1 MKEYSPIPLRKFV
14 APEFLFGCGA
24 IPMLSRYI
32 KNLGVKKILLVSD
45 PGVVNAGWVSV
56 IEKQIRDTGIPHVL
70 FADVSP
76 NPRDCEVMTGSE
88 IYQKESCDM
97 IVAVGGGS
105 PMDCAKGI
113 GIVCINKS
121 HISEFEGVD
130 KIPLPGPP
138 LVCIPTTSGTSA
150 DISQFS
156 IILDSARKVKMAIV
170 SKILVPD
177 AALIDP
183 VTLSTMDAKLTAETG
198 MDALVHAFEAYVSNA
213 SSPITDLNALRAV
226 ELIRKNLVGMIKCGG
241 KGEEADN
248 MMLGSLLAGLAF
260 SNASLGI
267 VHAMAHALGGFLD
280 LRHGECNAIL
290 LEHAVNYNYES
301 AHEKYNGL
309 ASAMGIETKGMTDS
323 QIKKALTESIAELR
337 YDSGIRHGFSALG
350 LKKEEIPLLADYAL
364 ADACIVTNPREALKS
379 EIEELY
385 AAAF

>member
-1 MKEYSPIPLRKFV
+1 M
-14 APEFLFGCGA
+14 
-24 IPMLSRYI
+24 
-32 KNLGVKKILLVSD
+32 
-45 PGVVNAGWVSV
+45 
-56 IEKQIRDTGIPHVL
+56 
-70 FADVSP
+70 
-76 NPRDCEVMTGSE
+76 
-88 IYQKESCDM
+88 
-97 IVAVGGGS
+97 
-105 PMDCAKGI
+105 
-113 GIVCINKS
+113 
-121 HISEFEGVD
+121 
-130 KIPLPGPP
+130 PGPP

-213 SSPITDLNALRAV
+213 SSPITDLNSLKAV
-226 ELIRKNLVGMIKCGG
+226 ELIQKNIVGMIESGG
-241 KGEEADN
+241 KGEHADN

-301 AHEKYNGL
+301 ASEKYNDL
-309 ASAMGIETKGMTDS
+309 AAAMGIEIKGMNNP
-323 QIKKALTESIAELR
+323 QIKNALTETIAQLR
-337 YDSGIRHGFSALG
+337 YKTGIRHGFSALG
-350 LKKEEIPLLADYAL
+350 LKKDDIPVLSEYAL
-364 ADACIVTNPREALKS
+364 ADACIITNPRDAVKS
-379 EIEELY
+379 DIEELY
-385 AAAF
+385 ARAF

>member
-1 MKEYSPIPLRKFV
+1 MKEFSPIPLRKFV

-56 IEKQIRDTGIPHVL
+56 IEKQIKVTGIPHVL
-70 FADVSP
+70 FTGVSP
-76 NPRDCEVMTGSE
+76 NPRDCEVMTGAE
-88 IYQKESCDM
+88 IYQNESCDM

-156 IILDSARKVKMAIV
+156 IILDSVRKVKMAIV

-183 VTLSTMDAKLTAETG
+183 VTLSTMDAKLMAETG

-280 LRHGECNAIL
+280 LSHGECNAIL

-301 AHEKYNGL
+301 VPEKYNDL
-309 ASAMGIETKGMTDS
+309 ASAMGIETKGMKDF
-323 QIKKALTESIAELR
+323 QIKKALIEAIAELR
-337 YDSGIRHGFSALG
+337 YESGIRHGFSALG
-350 LKKEEIPLLADYAL
+350 LKKEEIPVLADYAL
-364 ADACIVTNPREALKS
+364 ADACIVTNPRDAAKS
-379 EIEELY
+379 DIENLY
-385 AAAF
+385 GAAF

>member
-76 NPRDCEVMTGSE
+76 NPRDCEVMTGAE
-88 IYQKESCDM
+88 IYQNESCDM

-156 IILDSARKVKMAIV
+156 IILDSVRKVKMAIV

-183 VTLSTMDAKLTAETG
+183 VTLSTMDAKLMAETG
-198 MDALVHAFEAYVSNA
+198 MD
-213 SSPITDLNALRAV
+213 
-226 ELIRKNLVGMIKCGG
+226 
-241 KGEEADN
+241 
-248 MMLGSLLAGLAF
+248 
-260 SNASLGI
+260 
-267 VHAMAHALGGFLD
+267 
-280 LRHGECNAIL
+280 
-290 LEHAVNYNYES
+290 
-301 AHEKYNGL
+301 
-309 ASAMGIETKGMTDS
+309 
-323 QIKKALTESIAELR
+323 
-337 YDSGIRHGFSALG
+337 
-350 LKKEEIPLLADYAL
+350 
-364 ADACIVTNPREALKS
+364 
-379 EIEELY
+379 
-385 AAAF
+385 

>member
-14 APEFLFGCGA
+14 APEFLFGSAA
-24 IPMLSRYI
+24 ISMLSRYI
-32 KNLGVKKILLVSD
+32 KNLGVKKILLVTD
-45 PGVVNAGWVSV
+45 PGIVKAGWVSAV
-56 IEKQIRDTGIPHVL
+56 EKQIKDSGISHVL
-70 FADVSP
+70 FSGISP
-76 NPRDCEVMTGSE
+76 NPRDDEVMIGSE

-113 GIVCINKS
+113 GIVCINKK

-183 VTLSTMDAKLTAETG
+183 ITLSTMDAKLTAETG

-226 ELIRKNLVGMIKCGG
+226 ELIRNNLVEMIKSGG
-241 KGEEADN
+241 KGEHADN

-280 LRHGECNAIL
+280 LSHGECNAIL

-301 AHEKYNGL
+301 IPGKYNDL
-309 ASAMGIETKGMTDS
+309 AKAMGIDINGMTYT
-323 QIKKALTESIAELR
+323 QIKNALTESIAELR
-337 YDSGIRHGFSALG
+337 YKSGIRHGFSALG
-350 LKKEEIPLLADYAL
+350 LKKEEIPLLALYAL
-364 ADACIVTNPREALKS
+364 SDACIVTNPREAAKS
-379 EIEELY
+379 DIEELY

>member
-1 MKEYSPIPLRKFV
+1 MKEYSSIPLRKFV

-45 PGVVNAGWVSV
+45 PGVMNAGWVSV
-56 IEKQIRDTGIPHVL
+56 VEKQIKDTHIPHVL
-70 FADVSP
+70 FTDVSP
-76 NPRDCEVMTGSE
+76 NPRDCEVMTGAE

-156 IILDSARKVKMAIV
+156 IILDSVRKVKMAIV

-177 AALIDP
+177 AALINP

-301 AHEKYNGL
+301 AHEKYNDL

-323 QIKKALTESIAELR
+323 QIKNALTESIGKLR

-350 LKKEEIPLLADYAL
+350 LKKDEIPFLADYAL
-364 ADACIVTNPREALKS
+364 SDVCIVTNPREALKS

-385 AAAF
+385 VAAF

>member
-1 MKEYSPIPLRKFV
+1 MKEYFPIPLRKFV

-45 PGVVNAGWVSV
+45 PGVLNAGWVSV
-56 IEKQIRDTGIPHVL
+56 IENQIKVAGIPHVL
-70 FADVSP
+70 FTGVSP
-76 NPRDCEVMTGSE
+76 NPRDCEVMTGAE

-183 VTLSTMDAKLTAETG
+183 VTLSTMDAKLMAETG

-280 LRHGECNAIL
+280 LSHGECNAIL

-301 AHEKYNGL
+301 VPEKYNDL
-309 ASAMGIETKGMTDS
+309 ASAMGIETKGMKDF
-323 QIKKALTESIAELR
+323 QIKKALIEAIAELR
-337 YDSGIRHGFSALG
+337 YESGIRHGFSALG
-350 LKKEEIPLLADYAL
+350 LKKEEIPVLADYAL
-364 ADACIVTNPREALKS
+364 ADACIVTNPRDAAKS
-379 EIEELY
+379 DIENLY
-385 AAAF
+385 GAAF

>member
-24 IPMLSRYI
+24 LTMLSRYI
-32 KNLGVKKILLVSD
+32 KNLGVRKILLVTD
-45 PGVVNAGWVSV
+45 PGVVNAGWASV
-56 IEKQIRDTGIPHVL
+56 IEQEIKDTGIPHVV
-70 FADVSP
+70 FSGVSP
-76 NPRDCEVMTGSE
+76 NPRDEEVMTGSE
-88 IYQKESCDM
+88 IYQRESCDM
-97 IVAVGGGS
+97 IVALGGGS

-113 GIVCINKS
+113 GIVCINKK

-156 IILDSARKVKMAIV
+156 IILDSVRKVKMAIV

-177 AALIDP
+177 VALIDP
-183 VTLSTMDAKLTAETG
+183 ATLSTMDAKLTAETG

-226 ELIRKNLVGMIKCGG
+226 ELIRNNLIGMIKCGG
-241 KGEEADN
+241 KGEHADN

-290 LEHAVNYNYES
+290 LEHAVKYNYES
-301 AHEKYNGL
+301 APDKYNEL
-309 ASAMGIETKGMTDS
+309 ASAMGIETKGMNDS
-323 QIKKALTESIAELR
+323 QIKKALIETIAELR
-337 YDSGIRHGFSALG
+337 YQSGIRHGFSALG
-350 LKKEEIPLLADYAL
+350 LKKDEIPVLADYAL
-364 ADACIVTNPREALKS
+364 ADACIVTNPREAEKS
-379 EIEELY
+379 DIEELY

>member
-45 PGVVNAGWVSV
+45 QGVMTAGWVSV
-56 IEKQIRDTGIPHVL
+56 LEKQIKDTGIPHVL
-70 FADVSP
+70 FSDVSP
-76 NPRDCEVMTGSE
+76 NPRDCEVMTGAE
-88 IYQKESCDM
+88 VYQNEACDM

-113 GIVCINKS
+113 GIVCINKR

-130 KIPLPGPP
+130 NIPLPGPP

-177 AALIDP
+177 VALIDP
-183 VTLSTMDAKLTAETG
+183 VTLSTMGDNLTAETG

-301 AHEKYNGL
+301 VPEKYNNL
-309 ASAMGIETKGMTDS
+309 ASSMGIDISGMTDS
-323 QIKKALTESIAELR
+323 QIKNALIESIAKLR

-350 LKKEEIPLLADYAL
+350 LKKDEIPLLADYAL
-364 ADACIVTNPREALKS
+364 ADACIVTNPREASKS
-379 EIEELY
+379 DIEELY
-385 AAAF
+385 ASAF

>member
-45 PGVVNAGWVSV
+45 QGVMTAGWVSV
-56 IEKQIRDTGIPHVL
+56 IEKQIKDTGTPYVL
-70 FADVSP
+70 FSDVSP
-76 NPRDCEVMTGSE
+76 NPRDCEVMTGAE
-88 IYQKESCDM
+88 VYQNEACDM

-113 GIVCINKS
+113 GIVCINKR

-130 KIPLPGPP
+130 NIPLPGPP

-183 VTLSTMDAKLTAETG
+183 VTLSTMGDNLTAETG

-301 AHEKYNGL
+301 VPEKYNGL
-309 ASAMGIETKGMTDS
+309 ASAMGIEIKGMTDS
-323 QIKKALTESIAELR
+323 QIKNALTESIAKLR

-350 LKKEEIPLLADYAL
+350 LKKDEIPLLADYAL